1 MTFDSNY
8 VTSGMVYG
16 TLWNA
21 ICSWLAK
28 SGYNVGYTGET
39 ESGYGNYFYEDVFI
53 KNTTTL
59 IVKKSGVSEKLK
71 TGQVSYTK
79 SNNIYDLSG
88 NCYDWTQEGLYSER
102 RVFGGGGY
110 MNSLHNY
117 TYMSNRNFDGASNSN
132 VSYCSRPYFFIK

>member
-53 KNTTTL
+53 KNNRGCIPNVEFL
-59 IVKKSGVSEKLK
+59 
-71 TGQVSYTK
+71 
-79 SNNIYDLSG
+79 
-88 NCYDWTQEGLYSER
+88 EGE
-102 RVFGGGGY
+102 V
-110 MNSLHNY
+110 
-117 TYMSNRNFDGASNSN
+117 
-132 VSYCSRPYFFIK
+132 I